1 MRRPKKRHKK
11 FIIPRTTV
19 LIFIFA
25 ALSMVLIH
33 RLFSLQIIHGQEYA
47 DNFSIM
53 TTKTRTLKS
62 TRGNIY
68 DRNGQVLASNEL
80 SYSITLEDSGDYASN
95 TERNRSLNGEIYKI
109 IQIIESNG
117 DTSSSDFRISVDS
130 SGNYSYDVEGTT
142 LSRFKADVYGHSYID
157 DLTTEEANASAQQM
171 VEDMLKRYEIPYD
184 HSDYKASELKKA
196 QEAGLP
202 EQLTKEETL
211 KIISVRYALS
221 TTSFRKYIPVTIA
234 TDVSENTVAAIQEN
248 KSLLEGV
255 DVQEDSVRVY
265 TDSIYFAPLL
275 GYTGKV
281 SSDEL
286 ADLRT
291 ENPDAG
297 YSTTSIVG
305 KSGLEKV
312 MESTLQGKDGSEKV
326 YVDYYGKV
334 LQIGEDSKED
344 PVQGNNVY
352 LTIDKDLQIACY
364 KVLEQK
370 IAGVLVANIQ
380 NIKTFKADENT
391 DASTIPIPIYDVY
404 YALLNNS
411 VIDID
416 HFTAA
421 DASETEQKIAAA
433 LERKQEE
440 IFQKVDE
447 QLTGSDTKPYKDLS
461 EEMKGYVSYIVNDL
475 LMDKTGILS
484 ETSIDKNDEMYKAW
498 TKDETISLQE
508 YLTYAASQNW
518 IDISK
523 FSDKNTYLDST
534 EVYQELSAYISDYL
548 STDQDFSKML
558 YKYLLL
564 DDEIT
569 GKQLCT
575 VLYEQGV
582 LSTDDEDYQ
591 NFKAGNLSAM
601 DLMLHK
607 ISSLEITPAQ
617 LALDPCSGS
626 VVITDPSTGETL
638 ACVSYPGYD
647 NNRLANTMDSA
658 YYNQL
663 NTGRANIFYNR
674 ATQEKTAPGSTFKMI
689 SATAGLEEGYIDAY
703 TTTYCSGSFNTV
715 TPSPKCW
722 IYPGGH
728 GALNVV
734 QSLQHSCNVF
744 YYQLGY
750 NMGIDSNGN
759 YDSDL
764 GTDKLRKYAA
774 MYGLDRKSGV
784 EIPEAAPQISDE
796 YSIQSAIGQGTN
808 NFTVSQLNRYVTAVA
823 NSGTVYDLTL
833 IDKTTDAAGNLIKDY
848 SAEVDSTMDEI
859 NSSTWDLIHQG
870 MEQMVASSTTFTGLD
885 FSMAGK
891 TGTAQHNELHAD
903 HVLFVGYAPA
913 EQPQLS
919 IAVRITYGY
928 NSGYASEIGRD
939 IAKVYF
945 NPETA
950 GELITGSAANLGEGI
965 AGD

>member
-68 DRNGQVLASNEL
+68 DRNGQVIASNEL

-440 IFQKVDE
+440 IFRKVDE

-461 EEMKGYVSYIVNDL
+461 EEMQGYVSYIVNDL

-484 ETSIDKNDEMYKAW
+484 ETSIDKNDETYKAW

-647 NNRLANTMDSA
+647 NNRLANQMDNK
-658 YYNQL
+658 YYYKIYNNASL
-663 NTGRANIFYNR
+663 PLFNR
-674 ATQEKTAPGSTFKMI
+674 ATQQLSAPGSTFKPVTI
-689 SATAGLEEGYIDAY
+689 IAGLEEGVIDES
-703 TTTYCSGSFNTV
+703 TMVECDGVFDKV
-715 TPSPKCW
+715 DPPLKCW
-722 IYPGGH
+722 NHAGH
-728 GALNVV
+728 GAVNGVDSALKN
-734 QSLQHSCNVF
+734 SCNDYLCEVS
-744 YYQLGY
+744 YRLG
-750 NMGIDSNGN
+750 MIDNDEFSDKQALN
-759 YDSDL
+759 YIQEYAKMFDL
-764 GTDKLRKYAA
+764 DE
-774 MYGLDRKSGV
+774 KSGI
-784 EIPEAAPQISDE
+784 ELTESKPKITDNYAIP
-796 YSIQSAIGQGTN
+796 SAIGQGTN
-808 NFTVSQLNRYVTAVA
+808 NFSTVQLGRYVTTLA
-823 NSGTVYDLTL
+823 NEGTSFQLSL
-833 IDKTTDAAGNLIKDY
+833 IDKIDGVETSPKVESQI
-848 SAEVDSTMDEI
+848 EI
-859 NSSTWDLIHQG
+859 NKRSWEGVHAG
-870 MEQMVASSTTFTGLD
+870 MELYTQSTGIFDG
-885 FSMAGK
+885 FPISVAGK
-891 TGTAQHNELHAD
+891 SGTAQEVKNRPD
-903 HVLFVGYAPA
+903 HGLFIGYAPA
-913 EQPQLS
+913 DDPE
-919 IAVRITYGY
+919 IAVAVRIVNGY
-928 NSGYASEIGRD
+928 EAGNAVECGKNIFEY
-939 IAKVYF
+939 YF
-945 NPETA
+945 
-950 GELITGSAANLGEGI
+950 GI
-965 AGD
+965 E